1 VPDNLNLIFRVHL
14 PRNDFLKLRNRK
26 QRRRPIVFVHLFYPF
41 TTAMMLSMTWTE
53 LDPLCWVQ
61 IFIDAFGGDA
71 HKVRANLLLVP
82 CQLCLKSLVEG
93 IVIIRQ

>member
-1 VPDNLNLIFRVHL
+1 
-14 PRNDFLKLRNRK
+14 
-26 QRRRPIVFVHLFYPF
+26 
-41 TTAMMLSMTWTE
+41 MMLSMTWTE